1 MILLLIVT
9 LCMLLVMTLR
19 SQQDRTILPKMSGG
33 PVSTFFWEKLY
44 SCCCFV
50 QLLANLVDFLAV
62 VFCL

>member
-9 LCMLLVMTLR
+9 LCMLLVMTLC

-33 PVSTFFWEKLY
+33 LVSTFFGR
-44 SCCCFV
+44 SFIPAAVFV